1 MRAAKSSFFIDIL
14 RVGTLAGAIGGLAEI
29 GWIAFYGAATGV
41 PTEPIARGVV
51 ASLAPA
57 LATLPGS
64 TSLGIAIHMAIAI
77 ALGLGLALAIR
88 LLWRRDGERGSEFPL
103 IVLTLAAIWAV
114 NFLVVLPNINPGFV
128 HLLPYHVTL
137 FSKLLFGLAAAAV
150 FRAER
155 IRRMR
160 ISHA

>member
-1 MRAAKSSFFIDIL
+1 MEVKMRAAKSSLFIEIL
-14 RVGTLAGAIGGLAEI
+14 RVGALAGAAGGLAEI
-29 GWIAFYGAATGV
+29 GWIAFYGVATGL
-41 PTEPIARGVV
+41 PTEPIARGVA

-57 LATLPGS
+57 LATIPGS
-64 TSLGIAIHMAIAI
+64 TALGVAIHMVIAV
-77 ALGLGLALAIR
+77 ALGLGLALAVR
-88 LLWRRDGERGSEFPL
+88 LPWRRNGEIRSEFPR

-137 FSKLLFGLAAAAV
+137 FSKLLFGLASAAV

-155 IRRMR
+155 IRRM
-160 ISHA
+160 